1 MIPLKDRLIVRW
13 IPTTKVGL
21 IHMPQSA
28 QDFHNSDSVNMFHV
42 VAAGRGRH
50 TRKGIFVENEIKP
63 GDKVIVDARVGNR
76 PQELEDGTF
85 LIANPSEAVIAVC
98 PVQAST

>member
-1 MIPLKDRLIVRW
+1 MPESSLDYYNVDSL
-13 IPTTKVGL
+13 
-21 IHMPQSA
+21 HMYR
-28 QDFHNSDSVNMFHV
+28 V

-98 PVQAST
+98 PVQA